1 MREIEAEL
9 INRLET
15 AMRCHC
21 NLAAKA
27 RIRDIAR
34 LYAEN
39 GVCSYDEKYN
49 ELIEKYDL

>member
-9 INRLET
+9 LNRLET

-27 RIRDIAR
+27 RIRDLAR
-34 LYAEN
+34 LCAEY
-39 GVCSYDEKYN
+39 GVCSYEEKYN
-49 ELIEKYDL
+49 ELIEKYNL

>member
-9 INRLET
+9 TNRLET

-21 NLAAKA
+21 KLAAKA
-27 RIRDIAR
+27 RVRDIAR

-39 GVCSYDEKYN
+39 GVCSYEEKYN
-49 ELIEKYDL
+49 ELIEKYNL

>member
-9 INRLET
+9 TNRLET

-21 NLAAKA
+21 KLVAKA

-39 GVCSYDEKYN
+39 GVRSYDEKYN
-49 ELIEKYDL
+49 ELIEKYNL

>member
-1 MREIEAEL
+1 MRVIAAEL
-9 INRLET
+9 TNRLET

-21 NLAAKA
+21 KLAAKA

-39 GVCSYDEKYN
+39 GVCSYEEKYN
-49 ELIEKYDL
+49 ELIEKYNL

>member
-9 INRLET
+9 TNRLET
-15 AMRCHC
+15 AMRCRC
-21 NLAAKA
+21 KLVAKA
-27 RIRDIAR
+27 RVRDIAR

-49 ELIEKYDL
+49 ELIEKYEL